1 MGKLVAI
8 GGGEMAVGET
18 LAIDKEIVSL
28 TGKDRPM
35 ALFIPTASS
44 DSREYWQGFQGVYG
58 QELGCVTDVL
68 YLLGANPAKGELE
81 QKILSADLIYVGG
94 GNTLK
99 MMRRWRRLGVD
110 RILRDAYGRGIVL
123 SGLSA
128 GCICWFSWGH
138 SDSMA
143 FYHPES
149 WRYVRVKGMGL
160 VDALCCPHFDSDTAG
175 VKREEDFRQMVR
187 KHPDVAVAIDNN
199 CAVEVV
205 DDTYRVITSRAA
217 VGAYK
222 LLNRRGELSV
232 KRIEQKEA
240 YEPITLL
247 LQRE

>member
-28 TGKDRPM
+28 TGKDRPR

-58 QELGCVTDVL
+58 RELGCVTDVL
-68 YLLGANPAKGELE
+68 YLLGVSPAKGELE

-187 KHPDVAVAIDNN
+187 KHSDVAVAIDNN

-217 VGAYK
+217 AGAYK
-222 LLNRRGELSV
+222 LLNRRGELLV
-232 KRIEQKEA
+232 KRIEQKEE
-240 YEPITLL
+240 YEPIALL

>member
-8 GGGEMAVGET
+8 GGGDMTGGET
-18 LAIDKEIVSL
+18 LAIDQDVVSL
-28 TGKDRPM
+28 TGKDRPR

-68 YLLGANPAKGELE
+68 YLLGVSPTQGELE

-99 MMRRWRRLGVD
+99 MLRRWRRLGVD
-110 RILRDAYGRGIVL
+110 SILRDAYARGIVL

-149 WRYVRVKGMGL
+149 WRYVRVRGLGL
-160 VDALCCPHFDSDTAG
+160 VAALCCPHFDTDTAG
-175 VKREEDFRQMVR
+175 VKREEDFRQMAR
-187 KHPDVAVAIDNN
+187 KYSDVGIAIDNN
-199 CAVEVV
+199 CAIEVV
-205 DDTYRVITSRAA
+205 DDTYRVITSRADA
-217 VGAYK
+217 GAYK
-222 LLNRRGELSV
+222 LFKRSGDLSF
-232 KRIEQKEA
+232 KRLEQRDE
-240 YEPITLL
+240 YESIAPLL
-247 LQRE
+247 LRE